1 MRDIETMRFLL
12 VIETQK
18 VKSYLFASPI
28 MRETRGASL
37 LLDLLNRKES
47 RGLLKEF
54 DANNCKEIYLGGGT
68 GRVLFRYKKDATKF
82 KNNRRKN
89 YKDSKLEL
97 VKQVANTGSA
107 NSAHIESSIE
117 TLFRFDADN
126 VEHVYGSVAGVSHGV
141 KVLKLHID
149 DKNNRDIDIT
159 KYVISLIM
167 LEKKLLRNTV
177 MLEEIDKRLKA
188 IESQFEFFS
197 LTLAFGVNR
206 AASLRSYLFL
216 VTLKSI

>member
-1 MRDIETMRFLL
+1 MSHSKYDQTLALAGIY
-12 VIETQK
+12 QA
-18 VKSYLFASPI
+18 AS
-28 MRETRGASL
+28 
-37 LLDLLNRKES
+37 
-47 RGLLKEF
+47 
-54 DANNCKEIYLGGGT
+54 
-68 GRVLFRYKKDATKF
+68 
-82 KNNRRKN
+82 
-89 YKDSKLEL
+89 L

-197 LTLAFGVNR
+197 LNHENTFAKLGQLYKDTISTLGPKIIVSGEQPFLSNERNANKVRALLLAGIRSAVLWNQCGGSRWQFLFGR
-206 AASLRSYLFL
+206 KPYLRECEAILARL
-216 VTLKSI
+216 